1 MRRLFIWCL
10 ILTLALTGCSRIKQ
24 LRLFGG
30 KKSLGEVNA
39 SDIER
44 LRLSYQDGRTEA
56 LEELIAIF
64 NDTNQP
70 FEVRIQAGETLAE
83 THHPLALNALAS
95 NIARAEALDL
105 SFMQESIRLLAEFRD
120 NPKAAD
126 AMVQA
131 MHAVEEK
138 SNSLHMTLVK
148 YLNQVRSKDQIYA
161 LLDLYEVSK
170 ANLARTEKLMAETL
184 GALGDDQVIPVLVDI
199 AKDPDIPIGVRNRAV
214 EILGKKDP
222 TQVVGA
228 FTELLGDPATME
240 EVRDFA
246 LNTMGGIQEER
257 LVLTLLQ
264 TYNTGKKQYFSLLN
278 TLLDALGN
286 FDDPEVKAAVLEIAL
301 SSEYDD
307 ALRRKAMAGL
317 AAYQDPDI
325 LHPII
330 QLLESPENYRLYS
343 AIVDL
348 VKTVDPPNRDLLDRL
363 REAELT
369 AYRKGQRNG

>member
-1 MRRLFIWCL
+1 MRKLLIWSM
-10 ILTLALTGCSRIKQ
+10 IFALAFTGCSRIKQ
-24 LRLFGG
+24 LHLFGR
-30 KKSLGEVNA
+30 KKTMGEINA

-70 FEVRIQAGETLAE
+70 FDVRIQAGETLAE
-83 THHPLALNALAS
+83 THHPLALNALAG
-95 NIARAEALDL
+95 NIAHADALDL
-105 SFMQESIRLLAEFRD
+105 TFMQESIRLLAEFRD

-148 YLNQVRSKDQIYA
+148 YLNRVRSKDQVYA

-170 ANLARTEKLMAETL
+170 ANLSRTEKLMAETL

-199 AKDPDIPIGVRNRAV
+199 AKDPDVSIAVRNRAV

-246 LNTMGGIQEER
+246 LNTMSGIKEEN

-278 TLLDALGN
+278 TLLEALGN
-286 FDDPEVKAAVLEIAL
+286 FDDPEVKSAVLEIAL

-307 ALRRKAMAGL
+307 ALRRKALTGL
-317 AAYQDPDI
+317 AGYKDPEI
-325 LHPII
+325 LPDVI
-330 QLLESPENYRLYS
+330 QLMESPDNYRLYS
-343 AIVDL
+343 AVVDL
-348 VKTVDPPNRDLLDRL
+348 IRTVAPENRALMDQLRL
-363 REAELT
+363 AELT
-369 AYRKGQRNG
+369 AYRKAQSRD

>member
-1 MRRLFIWCL
+1 MRKLFIWGL
-10 ILTLALTGCSRIKQ
+10 IFSLTFTGCSRIKQ
-24 LRLFGG
+24 LHLFGR
-30 KKSLGEVNA
+30 KKTLGEVNA

-64 NDTNQP
+64 NDDNQP

-83 THHPLALNALAS
+83 THHPLALNALAG
-95 NIARAEALDL
+95 NVAHADALDL
-105 SFMQESIRLLAEFRD
+105 TFMQESIRLLAEFRD

-131 MHAVEEK
+131 MHAIEEK

-148 YLNQVRSKDQIYA
+148 YLNQVRSKDQVYA

-170 ANLARTEKLMAETL
+170 ANLSRTEKLMAETL

-199 AKDPDIPIGVRNRAV
+199 AKDPQVSIAVRNRAV

-222 TQVVGA
+222 AQVVGA
-228 FTELLGDPATME
+228 FTELMGDPATME

-246 LNTMGGIQEER
+246 LNTMGGIQEEN
-257 LVLTLLQ
+257 LVLVLLQ

-278 TLLDALGN
+278 TLLD
-286 FDDPEVKAAVLEIAL
+286 
-301 SSEYDD
+301 
-307 ALRRKAMAGL
+307 
-317 AAYQDPDI
+317 
-325 LHPII
+325 
-330 QLLESPENYRLYS
+330 
-343 AIVDL
+343 
-348 VKTVDPPNRDLLDRL
+348 
-363 REAELT
+363 
-369 AYRKGQRNG
+369 